1 MDIKNKLGLMKPTD
15 LCQELGV
22 CRKTLSRYEDLG
34 YIKPIKINSR
44 CFRYKMQDIEALLD
58 HLQGKEVA

>member
-1 MDIKNKLGLMKPTD
+1 MKQMNKLGLLKPTD

-34 YIKPIKINSR
+34 YIRPIKINSR

-58 HLQGKEVA
+58 HLQRKEVA